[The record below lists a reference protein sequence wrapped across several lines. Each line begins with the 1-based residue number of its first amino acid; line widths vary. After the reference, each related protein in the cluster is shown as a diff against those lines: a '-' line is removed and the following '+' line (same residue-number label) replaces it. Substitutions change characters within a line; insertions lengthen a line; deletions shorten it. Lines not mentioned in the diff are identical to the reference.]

1 MIPYFDATRQ
11 YQSLKKDLERAILK
25 VAASGQYVL
34 GSTVEEFETTFA
46 DYIGTKL
53 AFGVGSGTDALIFSL
68 RVLGIGKGDEVIVP
82 SFTFMATVFS
92 ILHVGATP
100 VFAEVNAATYTLDP
114 AGVEKLITKKT
125 KAILP
130 VHLYGHPAD
139 MTGLMAIAKKHKL
152 AVVEDTC
159 QSHGATWKGKKAGSF
174 GDAGCFSFY
183 PTKNLGAMG
192 DGGIITTNHSAWIE
206 PIKRQR
212 NLGRTSF
219 RDQGT
224 VLGNTSRLDAM
235 QAAILSVKLKH
246 LETFTKNRRLIA
258 DIYRKNL
265 ASAPLILPVEAPG
278 AKHVYHL
285 FVVRVPD
292 GKREALQEALAKKNI
307 STLVHYPRPVHEE
320 PICRELVKKKYRLP
334 LTEKLCTEILSLPM
348 FPEMREEEV
357 LKVCSVIKQFF
368 A

>member
-11 YQSLKKDLERAILK
+11 YKTLKKELSAAMLK
-25 VAASGQYVL
+25 VAESGQYVL
-34 GSTVEEFETTFA
+34 GSTVEDFENNFA
-46 DYIGTKL
+46 AYIGNKH

-68 RVLGIGKGDEVIVP
+68 KALGIGKGDEVIVP

-114 AGVEKLITKKT
+114 LAAEKLLTKKT
-125 KAILP
+125 KALLP

-139 MTGLMAIAKKHKL
+139 MTALMAIAKKHKL
-152 AVVEDTC
+152 HVVEDTC

-192 DGGIITTNHSAWIE
+192 DGGMITTNHTSFSE
-206 PIKRQR
+206 PIRRMR

-224 VLGNTSRLDAM
+224 LLGNTSRLDAM
-235 QAAILSVKLKH
+235 QAAILNVKLKH
-246 LETFTKNRRLIA
+246 LETFSKNRRA
-258 DIYRKNL
+258 VAEIYRKNL
-265 ASAPLILPVEAPG
+265 SSTPLGLPVEAPG

-292 GKREALQEALAKKNI
+292 GKRSALQEALAEKSI
-307 STLVHYPRPVHEE
+307 MTLVHYPRPVHHE
-320 PICRELVKKKYRLP
+320 PICKELVKKNYRLP

-348 FPEMREEEV
+348 FPEMRAEEV
-357 LKVCSVIKQFF
+357 EKVCTVIKRFF